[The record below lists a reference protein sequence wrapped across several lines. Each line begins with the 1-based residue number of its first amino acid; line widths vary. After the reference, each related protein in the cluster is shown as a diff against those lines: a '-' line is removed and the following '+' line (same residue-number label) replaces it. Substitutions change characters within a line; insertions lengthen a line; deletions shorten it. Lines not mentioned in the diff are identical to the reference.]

1 MKSMAAI
8 QTEFGKNVQV
18 EEIDIPDPND
28 EQVIV
33 KLKSTG
39 VCHSQLHHMKSPL
52 EKMQSPLSLGH
63 EGTGYVEKI
72 GKKVKDLKTG

>member
-18 EEIDIPDPND
+18 EEIDIPDPTD

-39 VCHSQLHHMKSPL
+39 VWRCRGLQAANAAPYPGAAW
-52 EKMQSPLSLGH
+52 EWVC
-63 EGTGYVEKI
+63 Y
-72 GKKVKDLKTG
+72 